1 VVTAT
6 ADQPQALRARL
17 AWITGLRLLFLV
29 VLFAAMVVFYLRS
42 SLFTYAE
49 SQRIMLTTIGAGFG
63 LAAVYAA
70 VLRTGKNLNALAYA
84 QLTLDQVTWTAI
96 VYVTGGATSGATSLY
111 ALTAVLGAVLIG
123 MRGALYAAAVGL
135 VAYASFCAALVLQI
149 LLPPRDQIGITF
161 YVTADR
167 LLFPFLVNALGI
179 VVVATLS
186 GYLAAR
192 LRTARGDLVVAT
204 QRAEEA
210 EQLALLGRLA
220 AGLAH
225 EIRNPLGSISG
236 SIEMLKESP
245 DLSDEDKLLCDII
258 QREAARLN
266 QLVGDMVHL
275 SKPREPALDDVDL
288 VVLAKEVVALAAR
301 TERSGAGDV
310 HVEYNG
316 PDVAP
321 RVRCDGGQIKQVL
334 WNLVRNA
341 VQASAAGTRVVV
353 EVDPREDHVAL
364 SVADQGPGIPDS
376 AREKIFDAFYTTR
389 TKGTGLGLAVVKRIM
404 DAHEPHGA
412 SIAVTSPSEGGA
424 RFELVLPKV
433 KESAKPAAAETALP
447 APKPA

>member
-1 VVTAT
+1 VVT

-29 VLFAAMVVFYLRS
+29 LLFAAMLVFYLRS

-49 SQRIMLTTIGAGFG
+49 SQRIVLTTIGTGFG

-70 VLRTGKNLNALAYA
+70 VLRTGRNLSSLAYA
-84 QLTLDQVTWTAI
+84 QLTLDQLTWTAI

-123 MRGALYAAAVGL
+123 MRGALFAAAVGL
-135 VAYASFCAALVLQI
+135 VAYAGFCASLVFG
-149 LLPPRDQIGITF
+149 LLEAPRDQLGITY
-161 YVTADR
+161 YVTPDHV
-167 LLFPFLVNALGI
+167 LFPFLVNALGI
-179 VVVATLS
+179 IVVATLS
-186 GYLAAR
+186 GYLADR
-192 LRTARGDLVVAT
+192 LRSARGALVVAT
-204 QRAEEA
+204 QRAEAA
-210 EQLALLGRLA
+210 EELAVLGRLA

-245 DLSDEDKLLCDII
+245 DLSDEDKVLCDIV

-275 SKPREPALDDVDL
+275 SKPREPSPDDVD
-288 VVLAKEVVALAAR
+288 VIALAKEVVALAAR
-301 TERSGAGDV
+301 TERSGSGDV
-310 HVEYNG
+310 HVEYTG
-316 PDVAP
+316 PEAP
-321 RVRCDGGQIKQVL
+321 ALARCDGAQIKQVL

-341 VQASAAGTRVVV
+341 VQASAAGTKVTV
-353 EVDPREDHVAL
+353 EVESRSDEVRL
-364 SVADQGPGIPDS
+364 CVADNGPGIPES

-404 DAHEPHGA
+404 DAHAPLGA
-412 SIAVTSPSEGGA
+412 SIDVTSQAEGGA
-424 RFELVLPKV
+424 RFEIKLRKAKHAEPS
-433 KESAKPAAAETALP
+433 SAPEPALP